1 MKLKFDK
8 TANST
13 TSRYLLLAGL
23 LGMSLL
29 AAVPGTTLAH
39 EGAKGAVKQRM
50 VLMESIGKA
59 MKSLTRIFKG
69 EVDYDAEAV
78 KTAAVQIQG
87 HGGEQLAKL
96 FPEGSLDGPTEAS
109 PKIWQDWSTFSALW
123 EQLGAYSS
131 ALEKAA
137 DNAQGPGA
145 GTSPGMMSGAM
156 GQGGSSMI
164 GQGQGMTMKRG
175 AMMGGGGMTG
185 RGGPT
190 PEMLAQMPPQAAFGH
205 LARTCNACH
214 SKFRIEK

>member
-1 MKLKFDK
+1 MKPKLDK
-8 TANST
+8 TTNPT
-13 TSRYLLLAGL
+13 TNRYRLLAAL

-39 EGAKGAVKQRM
+39 KGATGAVKQRM
-50 VLMESIGKA
+50 ELMESVGKA
-59 MKSLTRIFKG
+59 MKTLTRIFKG

-109 PKIWQDWSTFSALW
+109 PKIWQDWSTFSTLW
-123 EQLGAYSS
+123 EQLGAYSG
-131 ALEKAA
+131 ALVKSA

-145 GTSPGMMSGAM
+145 GTTPGMTSGTM
-156 GQGGSSMI
+156 TQQGSSMM
-164 GQGQGMTMKRG
+164 GQGQGM
-175 AMMGGGGMTG
+175 MMGSGGMTG